1 MSAKNTTAHSTVWI
15 YICVS
20 IDITIVS
27 QQIRTYVNE
36 ASHQGCSSWF
46 EHSNWF
52 EDVVCFFAAWTI
64 PWKLPNTNCPS
75 ESSKPSTQPP
85 HDNDKAHVRARWLE
99 CKKKQLKQIMCKSQ
113 NPAVQWYVAY
123 SNFLWFTRFTT
134 QTQTQR
140 TKQKQNEQFKFRCFF
155 SCETNI
161 FVAALLPWKST
172 TNKKTRAFF
181 AFRYSYFYARLFIIV
196 LTSWCCC
203 CRFFVVLVCFDVCV

>member
-1 MSAKNTTAHSTVWI
+1 MCIDWYNHSKPTNTHIRKRSIPPRLQQLVWAFELVRRRSVLF
-15 YICVS
+15 CS
-20 IDITIVS
+20 LNNSMKITKYQLS
-27 QQIRTYVNE
+27 K
-36 ASHQGCSSWF
+36 
-46 EHSNWF
+46 
-52 EDVVCFFAAWTI
+52 
-64 PWKLPNTNCPS
+64 WKLKAKHTTTPWQWQSARACPLAGM
-75 ESSKPSTQPP
+75 Q
-85 HDNDKAHVRARWLE
+85 
-99 CKKKQLKQIMCKSQ
+99 KKQLKQIMCKSQ